1 LASQDRPVKKNAKI
15 MLYARRK
22 KIRWNDES
30 DDIALNRRMVL
41 NAWPDLITCIDL
53 YYRLNP
59 TMAQYRKKSKPPMNM
74 DCTAR
79 FTRST
84 DKYCITDELK
94 IQVIDA
100 LTKLLFR
107 IPSSGLGDVQI
118 KEKTDLWHLRIS
130 YSWRVFYRKNENTIQ
145 LLELCPHKKPA
156 YLKRL

>member
-1 LASQDRPVKKNAKI
+1 VKKSVKI

-22 KIRWNDES
+22 KIRWNDET
-30 DDIALNRRMVL
+30 DDEELNQRMVL
-41 NAWPDLITCIDL
+41 AAWPDLDTCIEL
-53 YYRLNP
+53 YYRLTP
-59 TMAQYRKKSKPPMNM
+59 TMVQYRKKNEPPMNM

-84 DKYCITDELK
+84 NKYCITDELK

-100 LTKLLFR
+100 LTKLVFR

-118 KEKTDLWHLRIS
+118 KEKADLRHLRIS
-130 YSWRVFYRKNENTIQ
+130 YFWRVFYRKNENTIQ